1 MCGIAGQFN
10 FNNCKERFN
19 HYKENT
25 FDKNIN
31 NNLEKKLYKKI
42 NKCTEQ
48 SRKIFYKMQQSLSRR
63 GPDQDGMYIEEN
75 VALIHARLA
84 VVDIENGIQP
94 MSFKRG
100 NEEYILVYNGELY
113 NTEEIRCKLKNK
125 GHCFKGHSDTE
136 VLLHAYVEY
145 KEKCVELFNGIFAF
159 AIWEKHNNRL
169 FIARDRIGVKPFFYA
184 HKEDKFIFAS
194 EIKTLLVH
202 PEIESKIGLEG
213 LAEIMFI
220 GPGRTPGQGVF
231 MNVEE
236 LLPGECGYV
245 YYDGRIKKNIYWR
258 LEDKPHTDSFEQTV
272 EKVRYLVIDAIE
284 RQLVSDVKVCTFL
297 SGGLDSSIISAVAD
311 RYYTKKGLTLDT
323 VSVGYVDNEKYF
335 KASKFQP
342 NSDEQYINIMSD
354 YLKGRNNLI
363 ELNTPELVRG
373 LYKAVDARD
382 VPGMADV
389 DSSLLLFCK
398 EIKKIAT
405 VGLSGECADE
415 IFGGYPWYRDKEIRE
430 KYGFPWAQ
438 STEYRASFLRGNVC
452 KKIKPYD
459 YVDERYKKTL
469 QETSVLEYR
478 NAEER
483 RMKEMI
489 NLNFRWFMQ
498 TLLDRKDRMSMYS
511 SLEVR
516 VPFCDY
522 RIAEYMYSVPWEY
535 KDYHNTEK
543 GLLRKAMEG
552 ILPEEI
558 LWRKKSPY
566 PKTHNPEYLEAVR
579 NELKNIIEDKDAPI
593 HEFIIK
599 EKLEELLNVDNKTP
613 WYGQLMT
620 TPQTIAYFLQ
630 FNYWLKKYD
639 IKVLI

>member
-10 FNNCKERFN
+10 YGNCK
-19 HYKENT
+19 
-25 FDKNIN
+25 DILDVCVKNDN
-31 NNLEKKLYKKI
+31 QNDYYY
-42 NKCTEQ
+42 
-48 SRKIFYKMQQSLSRR
+48 KIFSNMQQSLSKR
-63 GPDQDGMYIEEN
+63 GPDQNGMYIRN
-75 VALIHARLA
+75 NIALIHSRLA
-84 VVDIENGIQP
+84 VVDIENGVQP
-94 MSFKRG
+94 MVYRNQ
-100 NEEYILVYNGELY
+100 NEEYVLVYNGELY
-113 NTEEIRCKLKNK
+113 NTEEIRHDLLSK
-125 GHCFKGHSDTE
+125 GHKFNGHSDTE

-145 KEKCVELFNGIFAF
+145 KEKCVDMFNGIFAF

-169 FIARDRIGVKPFFYA
+169 FIARDRIGVKPFFYIC
-184 HKEDKFIFAS
+184 KKDKFIFAS
-194 EIKTLLVH
+194 EIKTLLIH
-202 PEIESKIGLEG
+202 PEVEARIGLEG

-220 GPGRTPGQGVF
+220 GPGRTPGQGIF
-231 MNVEE
+231 KDVEE
-236 LLPGECGYV
+236 LLPGQYGYV
-245 YYDGRIKKNIYWR
+245 NYDGKLEKNIYWS
-258 LEDKPHTDSFEQTV
+258 LIDKPHTDSFKQTV
-272 EKVRYLVIDAIE
+272 EKVRYLVVDAIE

-311 RYYTKKGLTLDT
+311 KYYAEKGMKLDT
-323 VSVGYVDNEKYF
+323 VSVGYVDNAKYF
-335 KASKFQP
+335 KKSKFQP
-342 NSDEQYINIMSD
+342 NSDEQYICIMKD
-354 YLKGRNNLI
+354 YLQGNNHLI
-363 ELNTPELVRG
+363 ELDTPELVKA
-373 LYKAVDARD
+373 LYTAVDARD

-438 STEYRASFLRGNVC
+438 STEYRASFLRKDIC
-452 KKIKPYD
+452 DRIKPYE

-469 QETSVLEYR
+469 KETSVLEYR

-489 NLNFRWFMQ
+489 NLNFKWFMQ
-498 TLLDRKDRMSMYS
+498 TLLDRKDRMSMYN

-522 RIAEYMYSVPWEY
+522 RIAQYLYSVPWEY
-535 KDYHNTEK
+535 KDYKNTEK

-552 ILPEEI
+552 LLPDEI

-566 PKTHNPEYLEAVR
+566 PKTHNPAYLKAVR
-579 NELKNIIEDKDAPI
+579 QELCKIISNNDEPI
-593 HEFIIK
+593 HEFIYK
-599 EKLEELLNVDNKTP
+599 DKLEELLVVDNATP

-620 TPQTIAYFLQ
+620 TPQTIAYLLQ

-639 IKVLI
+639 VKVDIL